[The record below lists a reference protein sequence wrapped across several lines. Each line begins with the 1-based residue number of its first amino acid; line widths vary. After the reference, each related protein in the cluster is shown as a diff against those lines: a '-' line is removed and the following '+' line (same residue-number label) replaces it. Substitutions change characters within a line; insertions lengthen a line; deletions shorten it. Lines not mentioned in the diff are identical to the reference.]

1 MVHDGRD
8 DFLDVVGSHESST
21 ANCRHRLA
29 ASEQCDR
36 CTGAASE
43 SQVFV
48 VPSLVN
54 NLKQVMADSR
64 IDVNGPNRL
73 LGRDQLFGGGDG
85 GHRINRMFELEQV
98 QHPQLF
104 FNGWVSKREPHQKT
118 VELGFG
124 QREGAFVID
133 GVLSRDDEEGRIQRV
148 GFSVDRDAGFC
159 HRFQQRGLRSR
170 RGSVDFV
177 GEQDLREH
185 RAGTEFELRVL
196 LVEDR
201 CAGHIGG

>member
-1 MVHDGRD
+1 MVHHGCDN
-8 DFLDVVGSHESST
+8 FFDVVGSHESSA
-21 ANCRHRLA
+21 ANCRHCLA
-29 ASEQCDR
+29 ASEQSDR
-36 CTGAASE
+36 RTRAASE

-54 NLKQVMADSR
+54 DLKQVVADSR

-73 LGRDQLFGGGDG
+73 LCRDQLFGGGDG
-85 GHRINRMFELEQV
+85 GHRINRMFELQQV

-104 FNGWVSKREPHQKT
+104 FDGRVSKREPHQET

-124 QREGAFVID
+124 QRERAFVID
-133 GVLSRDDEEGRIQRV
+133 RVLSCDDEEGRIQRV

-159 HRFQQRGLRSR
+159 HGFQQRGLRSR

-201 CAGHIGG
+201 CAGDIGG

>member
-1 MVHDGRD
+1 MVHHGRD
-8 DFLDVVGSHESST
+8 DFLDIVGSHEGSA
-21 ANCRHRLA
+21 ANCCHRLA
-29 ASEQCDR
+29 ASEQGDR

-48 VPSLVN
+48 VPSLVDD
-54 NLKQVMADSR
+54 LKQVMADSR

-73 LGRDQLFGGGDG
+73 LSRDQLFGGGDG
-85 GHRINRMFELEQV
+85 GHRINRMFELQQV

-104 FNGWVSKREPHQKT
+104 FNGWVSKREPHQET

-159 HRFQQRGLRSR
+159 HGFQQRGLRSR
-170 RGSVDFV
+170 SGSVDFV

-185 RAGTEFELRVL
+185 WAGTEFELRVL

-201 CAGHIGG
+201 CAGDIGG